1 MRETLSVQVRDV
13 RRSFG
18 SLHVLRGVDLDVHAG
33 ELVALYGPSGSGKTT
48 LINLIGALDRPN
60 AGQITVLDQDIVRM
74 NDARCA
80 RLRRTQISFIFQ
92 SATLLPTYSA
102 LENIDLAL
110 RLPGLGYFERRR
122 RARAALAAVGL
133 IPWAEHMP
141 EELSGGQRQRV
152 AIARALAL
160 QARLILAD
168 EPSSGLDTATT
179 RRILALFRGIAAA
192 EDTTFV
198 IVSHDPLV
206 MEFVDTV
213 YDLLDG
219 KVVRRSTASHP
230 EDSVSQPEDQLC
242 LEQPE
247 N

>member
-1 MRETLSVQVRDV
+1 MSDEICVQVRDL

-18 SLHVLRGVDLDVHAG
+18 DLHVLTGIDLDVHVG

-60 AGQITVLDQDIVRM
+60 AGSITVLGKDILKMGDRRR
-74 NDARCA
+74 AK
-80 RLRRTQISFIFQ
+80 LRREHIGFIFQ
-92 SATLLPTYSA
+92 DSTLLPTYSA

-110 RLPGLGYFERRR
+110 RLPGLGFFERRR
-122 RARAALAAVGL
+122 RAGAALSAVGL
-133 IPWAEHMP
+133 TAWADHMP
-141 EELSGGQRQRV
+141 EELSGGQRQRI

-160 QARLILAD
+160 QPRLILAD
-168 EPSSGLDTATT
+168 EPSSGIDTTTT
-179 RRILALFRGIAAA
+179 RRVLALFRGIAQA
-192 EDTTFV
+192 EETTFV

-206 MEFVDTV
+206 VEFMDTV

-219 KVVRRSTASHP
+219 KVVRRATETREGA
-230 EDSVSQPEDQLC
+230 DQWRD
-242 LEQPE
+242 EAWAKQPE

>member
-1 MRETLSVQVRDV
+1 VKGDLSVQVRGV
-13 RRSFG
+13 ERSFG
-18 SLHVLRGVDLDVHAG
+18 NLHVLRGVDLDVHVG

-48 LINLIGALDRPN
+48 LINLIGALDRPD
-60 AGQITVLDQDIVRM
+60 AGQITVLGQDIVRL
-74 NDARCA
+74 NDARRA
-80 RLRRTQISFIFQ
+80 KLRRTRIGFVFQ

-110 RLPGLGYFERRR
+110 RLPGLHYFERRR

-133 IPWAEHMP
+133 TAWADHMP

-160 QARLILAD
+160 QSHLILAD
-168 EPSSGLDTATT
+168 EPSSGLDTAAV

-198 IVSHDPLV
+198 IVSHDPMIV
-206 MEFVDTV
+206 EFVDTV

-219 KVVRRSTASHP
+219 KVIRRSTASQIDTT
-230 EDSVSQPEDQLC
+230 ESQPEDALC

>member
-1 MRETLSVQVRDV
+1 MKNELSVQVRGV
-13 RRSFG
+13 ERTFG
-18 SLHVLRGVDLDVHAG
+18 SLHVLRGADLAVHVG

-48 LINLIGALDRPN
+48 LINLIGALDHPN
-60 AGQITVLDQDIVRM
+60 AGQITVLDQDIVRL
-74 NDARCA
+74 NDVRRAT
-80 RLRRTQISFIFQ
+80 LRRQQIGFIFQ
-92 SATLLPTYSA
+92 DATLLPTYSA

-110 RLPGLGYFERRR
+110 RLPGLNVFERRR
-122 RARAALAAVGL
+122 RSQAALAAVGL
-133 IPWAEHMP
+133 TPWADHMP

-160 QARLILAD
+160 QARLVLAD

-192 EDTTFV
+192 EDTTFL

-206 MEFVDTV
+206 VDYVDTV

-219 KVVRRSTASHP
+219 RVVRRRDTTRP
-230 EDSVSQPEDQLC
+230 ESPESQPEDALC

-247 N
+247 S